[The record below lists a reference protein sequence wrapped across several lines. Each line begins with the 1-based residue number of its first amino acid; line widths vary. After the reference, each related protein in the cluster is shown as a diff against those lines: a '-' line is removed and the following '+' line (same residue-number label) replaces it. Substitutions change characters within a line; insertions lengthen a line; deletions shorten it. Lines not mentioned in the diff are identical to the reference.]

1 MLCVLPVYA
10 GDLFLLLNLLRWIKE
25 LGGCAG
31 HSALIVADAGLPWDR
46 CQTAARLA
54 EASFDSVQVITNGQ
68 TVPGWVAGSNSLWLT
83 AARHAEACNV
93 NGWLWLEPDA
103 VPLRKDWLDELE
115 AAWKNVR
122 GKFMG
127 ALYQCS
133 QASLPHSMMSGV
145 AIYPHDAA
153 NFYPAGTE
161 AFDVQLSRAVPE
173 QIDATELIQ
182 HFWGLPGVPPTFR
195 ITKKNAPLHAFTL
208 EKLDP
213 AAVVF
218 HRQKDGTL
226 IDMLRSR
233 AGFSEPMQPL
243 VVLPVCSKDAALM
256 LKLLAWIAELDGQ
269 NPFDC
274 LLSYDS
280 TVEGIALVQLRQ
292 AAGRAFRSVL
302 EFSYNRPAREA
313 PPDGPAHAFAATA
326 QYIHSHLHRPW
337 LWLEADCVPLK
348 ADWLPTLWLEYQNCG
363 CPVMGPVIK
372 AMGHVNGSPT
382 FYPGNLPE
390 LSPRSVNV
398 PHGQAWDTHMTGD
411 LIGKVHDS
419 ARLCQHAWGLGADGM
434 PSEHTGSPLQF
445 SSPLAVKQWI
455 RPEAVIFHRD
465 KNFGLVDQL
474 RKMRK

>member
-1 MLCVLPVYA
+1 
-10 GDLFLLLNLLRWIKE
+10 
-25 LGGCAG
+25 
-31 HSALIVADAGLPWDR
+31 
-46 CQTAARLA
+46 
-54 EASFDSVQVITNGQ
+54 
-68 TVPGWVAGSNSLWLT
+68 VPGWVPGSNSLWLT
-83 AARHAEACNV
+83 AAHHAQASNV

-103 VPLRKDWLDELE
+103 VPLRKGWLDELE
-115 AAWKNVR
+115 RAYTNS
-122 GKFMG
+122 GKEFVG
-127 ALYQCS
+127 C
-133 QASLPHSMMSGV
+133 
-145 AIYPHDAA
+145 IYPCKQPGFPATMISGIGLYPEDAA
-153 NFYPAGTE
+153 IWYPNTSE
-161 AFDVQLSRAVPE
+161 AFDVQFSRILNAHSGHT
-173 QIDATELIQ
+173 DLIQ
-182 HFWGLPGVPPTFR
+182 HFWGPRRDLPPTFR
-195 ITKKNAPLHAFTL
+195 ITKKNAPIHAFTL

-213 AAVVF
+213 DAVIF
-218 HRQKDGTL
+218 HRQKSGTL
-226 IDMLRSR
+226 IDLLRAR
-233 AGFSEPMQPL
+233 AGMVAPVPLL
-243 VVLPVCSKDAALM
+243 VVLPACSKDAALM
-256 LKLLAWIAELDGQ
+256 LKLLAWISELDGQ

-292 AAGRAFRSVL
+292 AAGNAFRSVL

-337 LWLEADCVPLK
+337 VWLEADCVPLK

-419 ARLCQHAWGLGADGM
+419 ARLCQHAWGIGADGM